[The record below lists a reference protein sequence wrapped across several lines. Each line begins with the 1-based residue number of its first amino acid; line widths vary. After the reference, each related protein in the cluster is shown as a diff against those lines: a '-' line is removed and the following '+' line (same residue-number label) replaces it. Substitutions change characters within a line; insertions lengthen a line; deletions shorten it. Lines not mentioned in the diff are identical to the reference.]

1 MPGLLNLT
9 GEKSYRT
16 VSMYERVLRVGGG
29 ESNRKVSMYERVLR
43 VGGVGDLSVRVEGG
57 KIESCVDE
65 TAGPGG

>member
-1 MPGLLNLT
+1 
-9 GEKSYRT
+9 
-16 VSMYERVLRVGGG
+16 MYERDLRVGGG